1 MIRLA
6 GPNDG
11 KIYLGNVS
19 DNDQNEVKAGA
30 NIWIKEDDFDCYDGY
45 GEDDSGYNYDDWN

>member
-1 MIRLA
+1 MSDPK
-6 GPNDG
+6 GG
-11 KIYLGNVS
+11 KIYLGSVS

-30 NIWIKEDDFDCYDGY
+30 NIWIKEDDFGAYDGY